1 MSTKTTFKRIALVT
15 VAALGFGMLSTVPS
29 SAAITSSFAL
39 NTNSMTVV
47 GGGTGVSDTPTALI
61 RIDVTSDTNGAGLGA
76 GETITAAVTG
86 VPTGVTPG
94 KTLAANRSDL
104 AFVEVGGGQTTGTS
118 TTTSLTNWTYSDT
131 QTGGANYGATGHTT
145 SKTDGKIDSS
155 NVGFAGMD
163 GNGLTYGGTD
173 TVAASTKVES
183 YYLSII
189 PTGTGTSFNG
199 VATAAGSNAIDQ
211 GVYTVT
217 FTLTDINGNVAGTQT
232 LKIDFVSTSATSG
245 AKLAVATTGTFV
257 VGETLTANLSATKN
271 ARATLTNRDGGVI
284 RQHTGATP
292 PITSVV
298 LDSAGDIYLASSAVT
313 SADTGSAG
321 NDFGVLSATSF
332 NLRANDQVYGIHW
345 GNGTGNLAAAGV
357 YTIRSRYGNAENVAA
372 ITVYSGGATASTGSM
387 TVTATGYSVLDAGDP
402 YNLPLTTKSATFTV
416 ATSPVAV
423 NAPLTFTTTWTG
435 TSPAGDVSPASG
447 STGAKVVFTDALGKA
462 SITVTN
468 SNPQDTSKAS
478 VTVTGLSA
486 AVTNSVQWDK
496 PAVTTVTVSPAAQK
510 VKYLSTNVV
519 SAVVTDQ
526 WGMPMAGVS
535 LQPTIAGANKPATGT
550 SLATVTT
557 DATGTASITVVDA
570 AATATTTTDTVTFT
584 NTASGVKGS
593 TVLTYVTTVPVI
605 AALAGFYNLAD
616 NGTTYSTPV
625 PSTGIYNNN
634 AAGTRLIV
642 TTERNTSTSVT
653 LSASETDDLV
663 AFRFT
668 ATDAA
673 GAAVVGVPVVVT
685 ASKGAYL
692 RGGSTLRA
700 TSRTI
705 VSGTDGYIAFVGGS
719 DVIGA
724 STFTVT
730 AGATVA
736 TASIWVGN
744 AATAASARF
753 VTLTGAATGV
763 ANGAAN
769 TYTASVTDRYGNPV
783 SGVSLSLMATG
794 AAVFQGGSTLV
805 QYTTDSTGSVS
816 FQGTSYAAAGG
827 AGTFK
832 VTATSPAAQFTNVA
846 GYVSTTEVD
855 STLAAGNASATVAVA
870 FTEGTN
876 AAEANAQAAA
886 DAAAE
891 ATDAANAATDAANA
905 AAEAADAATAAAQD
919 AADAVAALSTQVAE
933 LVSTLRKQITS
944 LTNLV
949 IKIQKKVRA

>member
-47 GGGTGVSDTPTALI
+47 GGGTGASDTPTALI
-61 RIDVTSDTNGAGLGA
+61 RIDVTSDTLNGGLGA

-94 KTLAANRSDL
+94 KTLAANRTDL
-104 AFVEVGGGQTTGTS
+104 AFVETGLGQTTGTS
-118 TTTSLTNWTYSDT
+118 ATTYLTDWTKSDT
-131 QTGGANYGATGHTT
+131 ETGGANYGNATAV
-145 SKTDGKIDSS
+145 SKVDGKIDSS
-155 NVGFAGMD
+155 NTGYAGMD
-163 GNGLTYGGTD
+163 GNGLTYGGVD
-173 TVAASTKVES
+173 TIAASTYVKS
-183 YYLSII
+183 YYLSIL

-199 VATAAGSNAIDQ
+199 ATPAGGSNAIDQ

-245 AKLAVATTGTFV
+245 AKLTVATTGTFV
-257 VGETLTANLSATKN
+257 VGETLTGNLSATKN

-284 RQHTGATP
+284 RQHSGATP
-292 PITSVV
+292 GITSVV
-298 LDSAGDIYLASSAVT
+298 LDSDGDIYLNSSEVT
-313 SADTGSAG
+313 SADSGSAG

-345 GNGTGNLAAAGV
+345 GNGLGGVIAAAGA
-357 YTIRSRYGNAENVAA
+357 YTIRSRYGAAENVAA
-372 ITVYSGGATASTGSM
+372 ITVYSGGATASTGTM

-423 NAPLTFTTTWTG
+423 NAPVTFTTTWTG
-435 TSPAGDVSPASG
+435 TSPAGDVSPATG

-496 PAVTTVTVSPAAQK
+496 SAVTTVTVSPAAQK

-642 TTERNTSTSVT
+642 TTERNTSTSVV

-685 ASKGAYL
+685 ASTGGYL

-705 VSGTDGYIAFVGGS
+705 VSGTDGYISFVGGS

-724 STFTVT
+724 TTFTVT

-744 AATAASARF
+744 AASAASARF

-832 VTATSPAAQFTNVA
+832 VTATDPTAQFTNVA
-846 GYVSTTEVD
+846 GYVSTSEVD
-855 STLAAGNASATVAVA
+855 STLAAGNSSATVAVA

-919 AADAVAALSTQVAE
+919 SADAVAALSTQVSEMISA
-933 LVSTLRKQITS
+933 LKKQITA